1 MLHAP
6 VNPQQW
12 NRCAWQL
19 RKVGSYNYSA
29 FIVAD
34 FTWIDANVLSFIW
47 HHRKETDIQCI
58 DDIMFVYENNRN
70 WGWLFFF
77 HQEVIWFSM
86 FQYSCETCADV
97 LILTDR
103 FLFMCS
109 IFFRNGSFSCF
120 VDPLVALQCV
130 LNIHCAHMNRW
141 YKGNLCQI

>member
-47 HHRKETDIQCI
+47 HHWKEKDIQCI
-58 DDIMFVYENNRN
+58 YNVMFVYENNRN
-70 WGWLFFF
+70 WGWYFFSSGSYL
-77 HQEVIWFSM
+77 VL
-86 FQYSCETCADV
+86 DV
-97 LILTDR
+97 SIQLWY
-103 FLFMCS
+103 MCRCN
-109 IFFRNGSFSCF
+109 IPVYVWHIFRNGSFSCF
-120 VDPLVALQCV
+120 VDPLPLVALQCV
-130 LNIHCAHMNRW
+130 LNIHCAHMNSW